1 VSYRVPVEV
10 LLILAG
16 GLFLTSLLGGG
27 VRARQRAAI
36 AGGAR
41 VRSELEAA
49 YAGEH
54 EYTRVDPAEFMDAD
68 LDFYREAAR
77 AFEAQGFRHLAD
89 VEDLTLTRIH
99 PDSRTFL
106 RVFVDDGRMIRAAA
120 YHVRPR
126 GALIAMLQVVRM
138 APRSLY
144 IVELVSELP
153 RGRFLSTSNTS
164 GLVALE
170 LPPELKC
177 ERLAPDCKIAALV
190 EHHRARLTETLR
202 RDPGASPETLE
213 NYDAVLASVQRSN
226 LAAARHRA
234 KLRGLSRDE
243 LERLRGRPLD
253 EIDEAF
259 LHEVQRSRTDDAN

>member
-1 VSYRVPVEV
+1 VEI

-27 VRARQRAAI
+27 VRARHRAAV

-41 VRSELEAA
+41 VRAELEAA

-54 EYTRVDPAEFMDAD
+54 EYSRVDPADFADAD
-68 LDFYREAAR
+68 LEFYREAAR
-77 AFEAQGFRHLAD
+77 AFEAQGFRQLAD
-89 VEDLTLTRIH
+89 IEDVTLTKIH

-106 RVFVDDGRMIRAAA
+106 RVFVDDGRMIRAAV

-126 GALIAMLQVVRM
+126 GALIAMLQVVRI
-138 APRSLY
+138 APRALY

-170 LPPELKC
+170 LPPELTC
-177 ERLAPDCKIAALV
+177 ERMAPDSKIAALV
-190 EHHRARLTETLR
+190 ERHRERLTARLR
-202 RDPGASPETLE
+202 RDPGAAPETFE
-213 NYDAVLASVQRSN
+213 SYDALIASVQRSN
-226 LAAARHRA
+226 MAAARHRA

-259 LHEVQRSRTDDAN
+259 LAEVQRARAGDAS

>member
-1 VSYRVPVEV
+1 MSYRSRVEV

-27 VRARQRAAI
+27 MRSRHRAAV

-41 VRSELEAA
+41 VRAELAAA

-54 EYTRVDPAEFMDAD
+54 DYSRVDPADFMDAD
-68 LDFYREAAR
+68 LEFYREAAR

-89 VEDLTLTRIH
+89 VEDLTLTKIH

-106 RVFVDDGRMIRAAA
+106 RMFVDEGRMIRAAV

-126 GALIAMLQVVRM
+126 GALIAMLQVVRI

-164 GLVALE
+164 GLIALE

-177 ERLAPDCKIAALV
+177 ERLAPDSKIAALV
-190 EHHRARLTETLR
+190 ERHRARLTEALR
-202 RDPGASPETLE
+202 RDPGGAPVTMES
-213 NYDAVLASVQRSN
+213 YDAVMESVQRAN

-259 LHEVQRSRTDDAN
+259 LAEVQRAKATDG